1 MEWCLPVVLLKK
13 PIHIK
18 NIFFGRLIFYIYI
31 HIYYISYIYKYII
44 NQNSLRLIITRGA
57 DITIH

>member
-1 MEWCLPVVLLKK
+1 MVLTSCIIKK
-13 PIHIK
+13 TYSYK
-18 NIFFGRLIFYIYI
+18 NIFFGTLIFYIYV
-31 HIYYISYIYKYII
+31 HIYYISYIYKNII

>member
-1 MEWCLPVVLLKK
+1 MKWCLPVVLLKK
-13 PIHIK
+13 HSYK
-18 NIFFGRLIFYIYI
+18 NIFFGRLIFYIYV
-31 HIYYISYIYKYII
+31 HIYYISYIYKNII